1 MFHCGSA
8 SVIVEA
14 YFCLFFR
21 GSRHP
26 GRLQHRPAAGPA
38 AEDEPESDA
47 ARANLQLADRP
58 AQAPVSNGCLGGPTT
73 ELAEPVSGRNS
84 PATVPE
90 RVDNFRVF
98 SGSAAAVVDAAD
110 GPAVDVCVEVGFR
123 RVPGPARDVPR
134 PEPSHHRDVGRGALG
149 CRISGNPELLV

>member
-1 MFHCGSA
+1 MFHWKCFRNRRS
-8 SVIVEA
+8 
-14 YFCLFFR
+14 LFLSIFR

-84 PATVPE
+84 PAPVPE
-90 RVDNFRVF
+90 RVNNFRVF

-134 PEPSHHRDVGRGALG
+134 PEPSHHRDVGRCALG